1 MINVLSLETNL
12 PNRTFCPQIVQ
23 PDFACFNRLLVEI
36 KAVSRL
42 TSEHRAQTLNYLNAS
57 GHEVALLVNFG
68 HFPKLEYIRIV
79 NQGRGKLRRPCDGSE
94 KPEIPPQHQP
104 DQSLEV
110 DSS

>member
-23 PDFACFNRLLVEI
+23 PDFGCFNRLLVEI

-42 TSEHRAQTLNYLNAS
+42 TGEHRAQILNYLNAS

-68 HFPKLEYIRIV
+68 HFPKLEYVRIV
-79 NQGRGKLRRPCDGSE
+79 NQGRGKLRPPCDGSRTTTSS
-94 KPEIPPQHQP
+94 PENHH
-104 DQSLEV
+104 V
-110 DSS
+110 DVHEADPT